1 MLPSRLRRF
10 PLTLCLAA
18 ISLMSAGKVAA
29 ESPWHQDDSI
39 RIATRDIH
47 FNSHGVE
54 LVGTLSYPEHGNHLP
69 ALVVTHAAMAS
80 TRDFGL
86 YRHLEQDL
94 PRLGYATFVYDRRGS
109 GASKGNIED
118 TDYQLLADDAV
129 AAQQAIA
136 GDAHVDR
143 HAIGFWGLSQGG
155 WLAVLA
161 ATRSPDAAF
170 VVSISAPL
178 QTPAQQM
185 AGAVSNILFTKGY
198 GAKDIQQAV
207 DTRHAVENYLR
218 GTVSTAD
225 AQAALDKAKTKPWF
239 DDLFMEPTV
248 SGHPERSRWR
258 TEMDYDPTAP
268 LVSLKIPV
276 LLLFGSDDPWVSVHA
291 SMERLAQLAP
301 AHPNLEFHVIPGADH
316 MMMPPPASNPMAYD
330 SKTMKTEAPAN
341 PTYFLTLADWLAR
354 TVHKPDAASPH

>member
-1 MLPSRLRRF
+1 MLLSRLRRF
-10 PLTLCLAA
+10 QPTLILAA
-18 ISLMSAGKVAA
+18 LALLPVGHLAA
-29 ESPWHQDDSI
+29 ATPWHQDDAVT
-39 RIATRDIH
+39 IATRDIH
-47 FNSHGVE
+47 FTSHGVE
-54 LVGTLSYPEHGNHLP
+54 LVGTLSYPAHGSHLP
-69 ALVVTHAAMAS
+69 AMVVTHAAMAS

-136 GDAHVDR
+136 SDAHVDR

-161 ATRSPDAAF
+161 ASRSPETAF

-178 QTPAQQM
+178 QTPAEQM
-185 AGAVSNILFTKGY
+185 AGAVSNILYTKGY
-198 GAKDIQQAV
+198 SAKDIQQAV

-218 GTVSTAD
+218 GKVSTAD

-239 DDLFMEPTV
+239 DDLFMGPTV
-248 SGHPERSRWR
+248 SGHPEQSRWR

-276 LLLFGSDDPWVSVHA
+276 LMLFGSDDPWVSVHA

-301 AHPNLEFHVIPGADH
+301 AHPNVEIHVIPGADH

-330 SKTMKTEAPAN
+330 PNTVKTEAPAN

-354 TVHKPDAASPH
+354 TVHKQDASSPH